1 METPMTHPLLTV
13 GALALL
19 ASPLAAQTAA
29 TDLTRLDCGAIEVR
43 WLNAFS
49 DTFAYPGQQMI
60 LTNSCYLIRHG
71 DELMI
76 WDAGFPAA
84 MIGAPAPEG
93 PLVPSL
99 SVDLVTQL
107 AEIGVAPQDVT
118 KIGVSH
124 YHFDHTGQATSFPQA
139 ELLIGAQ
146 DWAVLTADPL
156 PASAG
161 DFVVPDTLAP
171 WIAGAAPV
179 TAVSGDFDVFGD
191 GSVMMLAMPGHT
203 PGSTALLVN
212 LAETGPVLLS
222 GDVVHFEEQIAR
234 DGVPGFNTDR
244 ADSLASMGRM
254 TALAES
260 LGATLVIQHDA
271 RHVDRL
277 PTFPEAAK

>member
-1 METPMTHPLLTV
+1 MTHPLLTA

-29 TDLTRLDCGAIEVR
+29 TDLTRLDCGTIEVR

-60 LTNSCYLIRHG
+60 LTNSCNLIRHG

-107 AEIGVAPQDVT
+107 AEVGVAPQDVT

-161 DFVVPDTLAP
+161 DFVVPETLAP

-179 TAVSGDFDVFGD
+179 TPVSGDFDVFGD
-191 GSVMMLAMPGHT
+191 GSVMMLDMPGHT
-203 PGSTALLVN
+203 PGHTSLLVQLEN
-212 LAETGPVLLS
+212 EGAVLLT
-222 GDVVHFEEQIAR
+222 GDMYHLQESRENR
-234 DGVPGFNTDR
+234 YVPKFNTNVE
-244 ADSLASMGRM
+244 DSLASMDRFEEVAKE
-254 TALAES
+254 TDAR
-260 LGATLVIQHDA
+260 VIIQHVMADYEA
-271 RHVDRL
+271 LPRL
-277 PTFPEAAK
+277 PAYLD